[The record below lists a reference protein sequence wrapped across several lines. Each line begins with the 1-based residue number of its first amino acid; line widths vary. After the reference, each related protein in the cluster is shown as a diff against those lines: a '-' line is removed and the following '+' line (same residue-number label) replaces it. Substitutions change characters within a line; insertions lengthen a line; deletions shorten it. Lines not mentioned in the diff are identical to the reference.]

1 MVTTLSGPC
10 LGVQHDHRIE
20 GGEKRRRID
29 RRPRSAG
36 RSFVRSFV
44 RWLRKKR
51 NRNVVASP
59 WHTVCS
65 PWPRCWSVSRCV
77 GGSRGSRR
85 GLVAKVG
92 KRFIRPR
99 ELPNYTRPH

>member
-44 RWLRKKR
+44 RSLAEKEEE
-51 NRNVVASP
+51 P
-59 WHTVCS
+59 
-65 PWPRCWSVSRCV
+65 
-77 GGSRGSRR
+77 
-85 GLVAKVG
+85 
-92 KRFIRPR
+92 
-99 ELPNYTRPH
+99 